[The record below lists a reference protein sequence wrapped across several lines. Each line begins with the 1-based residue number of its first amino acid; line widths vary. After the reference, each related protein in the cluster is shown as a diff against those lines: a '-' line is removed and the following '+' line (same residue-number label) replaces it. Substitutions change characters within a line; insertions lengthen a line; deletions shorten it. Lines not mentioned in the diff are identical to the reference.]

1 MKKMHTGLTLIELM
15 IVVLIISILLAV
27 AVPNY
32 VRARTKSQT
41 TVCLRNLAKLDMA
54 KEHWA
59 MANKAS
65 EGAPVTMGDLV
76 SDFLK
81 AEPVCPAGGDYDPR
95 PVGAEPTCSIGG
107 EHSLP

>member
-1 MKKMHTGLTLIELM
+1 MRRQHTGLTLIELM
-15 IVVLIISILLAV
+15 VVVLIIGILLVV

-41 TVCLRNLAKLDMA
+41 TVCLRNLAKIDMA

-65 EGAPVTMGDLV
+65 NGATVTMDDLV

-81 AEPVCPAGGDYDPR
+81 AAPVCPAGGDYDPR
-95 PVGAEPTCSIGG
+95 PVGTAPTCSIGG

>member
-1 MKKMHTGLTLIELM
+1 MKGLQSGLTLVELM

-65 EGAPVTMGDLV
+65 DGAVVTMGDLV
-76 SDFLK
+76 ADFLK
-81 AEPVCPAGGDYDPR
+81 EAPVCPAGGDYEPQ
-95 PVGAEPTCSIGG
+95 PVGTEPTCSIGG